1 METLAVIPKVHF
13 KESQNCRIKGSW
25 MEVFIHIEPRRLGG
39 NTRTFAGVPILNLAF
54 LPPHNPSFL
63 WWSRTKQS
71 SCDKLPA
78 QLRDGVE
85 LMGWGV
91 GGTGMEWPDTSGS
104 RQQPA
109 PANWAEGA
117 QCWDSKS
124 RLISSLMKTV
134 TPDYSQR
141 VAETNRFSGSGSLW
155 NCFPNVWGLAL
166 QYIHALPQGIFPLIF
181 RPQCILR

>member
-13 KESQNCRIKGSW
+13 KESQNFRIKGSW

-39 NTRTFAGVPILNLAF
+39 NTRTSAGVPILNLAF

-63 WWSRTKQS
+63 WRSWTEQGSVTSYRPSSEMGQS
-71 SCDKLPA
+71 WW
-78 QLRDGVE
+78 GG
-85 LMGWGV
+85 GWG
-91 GGTGMEWPDTSGS
+91 EWPNTSGS
-104 RQQPA
+104 KVTASPCKLKQS
-109 PANWAEGA
+109 GA

-124 RLISSLMKTV
+124 RLIPGLVKTV
-134 TPDYSQR
+134 TPNYSQR
-141 VAETNRFSGSGSLW
+141 AAETNSFLGSGSLW

-166 QYIHALPQGIFPLIF
+166 QHIHALPQGIFPLIF